1 MRLRAVAQADLRS
14 GTMAALKIV
23 QFASIET

>member
-1 MRLRAVAQADLRS
+1 MRMRVVAETDVRS